1 LLPGDRVLQRLFTMN
16 TVIPFLLQYGYPV
29 LFLWVL
35 IETIGLPLPSVP
47 LLITM
52 GALAGVGQRN
62 LLLCIGLGGCAA
74 LLGDIFWYTI
84 GRRRGRKVLSLLCRI
99 SFEPESCVRRTE
111 NIFSRYGARSFLITK
126 FIPGLNAIATSM
138 AGIIRLP
145 LSRFFLFD
153 IPGTFFFISAYTLIG
168 YLISEELER
177 ALSYGAGISKIILL
191 LVSGGLALY
200 VLGKFI
206 SRQRLLKQL
215 AMEHITPEEL
225 KRKIDAGEHILI
237 VDVRHPSDIEGDPYV
252 IPGAIRISTV
262 AEQQPAFSGDGE
274 IVAYCTCPNE
284 ASSARAALNLRQ
296 RGMKRVRP
304 LSGGFDAWRGRGYPV
319 APAGPKS
326 PGDPGRNG
334 DGR

>member
-1 LLPGDRVLQRLFTMN
+1 MN

-35 IETIGLPLPSVP
+35 TETMGLPIPSVP

-52 GALAGVGQRN
+52 GALAGVGQRS

-84 GRRRGRKVLSLLCRI
+84 GRRRGRKVLSLICRI

-111 NIFSRYGARSFLITK
+111 NIFERYGARSFLITK

-153 IPGTFFFISAYTLIG
+153 IPGTFLFISAYTLIG
-168 YLISEELER
+168 YLISEELDR

-191 LVSGGLALY
+191 LVSGGLVLY
-200 VLGKFI
+200 ILGKFL

-215 AMEHITPEEL
+215 AIEHITPEEL
-225 KRKIDAGEHILI
+225 KQKIDAGEHIVI

-252 IPGAIRISTV
+252 IPGAIRITSD
-262 AEQQPAFSGDGE
+262 ASEHHPAFSGDGE

-296 RGMKRVRP
+296 RGMRRVRP

-319 APAGPKS
+319 APAKDPTSQK
-326 PGDPGRNG
+326 DPGRNG

>member
-1 LLPGDRVLQRLFTMN
+1 MN

-35 IETIGLPLPSVP
+35 TETMGLPIPSVP

-62 LLLCIGLGGCAA
+62 LLLCIGLGGSAA

-84 GRRRGRKVLSLLCRI
+84 GRRRGRKVLSLICRI

-111 NIFSRYGARSFLITK
+111 NIFGRYGARSFLVTK

-153 IPGTFFFISAYTLIG
+153 IPGTFFFISAYTLLG
-168 YLISEELER
+168 YLISEELDR

-191 LVSGGLALY
+191 LMSGGLALY
-200 VLGKFI
+200 IMGKFL

-215 AMEHITPEEL
+215 AIEHITPEEL
-225 KRKIDAGEHILI
+225 KQKIDAGEHIVI

-252 IPGAIRISTV
+252 IPGAIRISTDA
-262 AEQQPAFSGDGE
+262 AEHHPAFSGDGE
-274 IVAYCTCPNE
+274 IVAYCSCPNE

-319 APAGPKS
+319 ELVINPKS
-326 PGDPGRNG
+326 PKEAG
-334 DGR
+334 